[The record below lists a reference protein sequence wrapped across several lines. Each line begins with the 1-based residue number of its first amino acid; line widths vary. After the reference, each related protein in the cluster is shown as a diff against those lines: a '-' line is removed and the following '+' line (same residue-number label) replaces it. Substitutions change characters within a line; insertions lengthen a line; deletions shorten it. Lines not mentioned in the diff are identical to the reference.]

1 MTHFLCPFLI
11 LPFLH
16 APISILL
23 MSEQPELWSCSQCGM
38 QQDISQ
44 LGFFAEIQCPQCG
57 RTTHVHTMLANY
69 KVESILGIG
78 GMSVVFQARDLVL
91 SRPLAIKVLNDTYRD
106 APERIAGFEN
116 ECSLMAKVRHENV
129 VSVYSAG
136 WARGQFFI
144 AMELVE
150 GRNLE
155 LIVAEQ
161 GALPPLQAIE
171 IIRQVAL
178 GLQAASEVGILHRD
192 VKPGNVLI
200 TVDGHAKVLD
210 FGLSLDEKG
219 GQDEE
224 EIIWATP
231 YYVPPETLR
240 REEENVQTDIYA
252 LGMSL
257 RNLLTG
263 IDKLPDEPQTVADM
277 LVSKK
282 TLASLSQLAPDMH
295 PGLCELVDRMTAF
308 APEDRPSDYA
318 ELLDMIVAVRQD
330 LLEESDPE
338 AIKRRKRQKL
348 YIAAGAAASVA
359 LGALGAFVVALLTP
373 ESTVQEVLNADN
385 LVWHE
390 CEAYAAAVEQ
400 FKSGDK
406 GQAAAA
412 LGVLTTE
419 ETEPAVAAAATL
431 LRTALDALEGKATA
445 NGYKRFAEVAARK
458 DQVAPMGRTSF
469 EKMVELV
476 AALQQDAA
484 KASELGAALESPLL
498 KAAAQILVADCYVH
512 SGDAAKA
519 ESMVAL
525 ALETINTTDAA
536 TLKSQV
542 EVYRGAA
549 PRRAARMKQ
558 ESVKALFRAGRFDE
572 AIAMVPTVQQLKLSA
587 VEKMELNVMS
597 EASAIMRVIHDTLQK
612 KGRKVSPGMSPV
624 DLRTSA
630 AGLGETENLPR
641 EFYCVALIL
650 SGDFDGAFRENPYAA
665 DAENQEP
672 FAIIMRDWKTR
683 LGK

>member
-1 MTHFLCPFLI
+1 
-11 LPFLH
+11 
-16 APISILL
+16 
-23 MSEQPELWSCSQCGM
+23 MSEQPELWNCSQCGQ

-57 RTTHVHTMLANY
+57 RTAHVHNMLANY

-144 AMELVE
+144 AMELVN

-161 GALPPLQAIE
+161 GPLQPLQAVE

-178 GLQAASEVGILHRD
+178 GLQAAHESGILHRD

-200 TVDGHAKVLD
+200 TEDGHAKVLD
-210 FGLSLDEKG
+210 FGLSLDEKNG
-219 GQDEE
+219 VNEE

-252 LGMSL
+252 LGMTL

-263 IDKLPDEPQTVADM
+263 VDKLPDEPQNVADM

-282 TLASLSQLAPDMH
+282 TLPPISRLSPEME
-295 PGLCELVDRMTAF
+295 PSLCELVDRMTSFEPA
-308 APEDRPSDYA
+308 DRPADYG
-318 ELLDMIVAVRQD
+318 ELLVMIESVLQV
-330 LLEESDPE
+330 LLESADPE
-338 AIKRRKRQKL
+338 TARRRKRRKL
-348 YIAAGAAASVA
+348 YIAAGAAASLA
-359 LGALGAFVVALLTP
+359 LGALGAFIVALLTP
-373 ESTVQEVLNADN
+373 AASVQEALNADS
-385 LVWHE
+385 LTWHE
-390 CEAYAAAVEQ
+390 RDTYAQVEAQ
-400 FKSGDK
+400 LKSGDK
-406 GQAAAA
+406 GVAAES
-412 LGVLTTE
+412 LGMLTGAG
-419 ETEPAVAAAATL
+419 TEPAVAAAATL

-445 NGYKRFAEVAARK
+445 NGYRRFAEVAARRE
-458 DQVAPMGRTSF
+458 QVAPLAQSAF
-469 EKMVELV
+469 EQIVALV

-484 KASELGAALESPLL
+484 RAAESGAALESPML
-498 KAAAQILVADCYVH
+498 KASAQILVADSYVH
-512 SGDAAKA
+512 AGDAAQA
-519 ESMVAL
+519 ETMIAQAL
-525 ALETINTTDAA
+525 QTLNAADAP
-536 TLKSQV
+536 TLKSLL
-542 EVYRGAA
+542 ESYRGAA
-549 PRRAARMKQ
+549 PRRAARMKH
-558 ESVKALFRAGRFDE
+558 EGVKSLFRAGRFDE
-572 AIAMVPTVQQLKLSA
+572 ALAQVPAAQQMKLSQ
-587 VEKMELNVMS
+587 VEKAELSVMS
-597 EASAIMRVIHDTLQK
+597 EASAIMRVIHATLQQ
-612 KGRKVSPGMSPV
+612 KGRNVNPGMSPV
-624 DLRTSA
+624 DLRTAA

-650 SGDFDGAFRENPYAA
+650 SGDSDAAFREDPYAA
-665 DAENQEP
+665 DAESQEP
-672 FAIIMRDWKTR
+672 FAIIMRDWKAR